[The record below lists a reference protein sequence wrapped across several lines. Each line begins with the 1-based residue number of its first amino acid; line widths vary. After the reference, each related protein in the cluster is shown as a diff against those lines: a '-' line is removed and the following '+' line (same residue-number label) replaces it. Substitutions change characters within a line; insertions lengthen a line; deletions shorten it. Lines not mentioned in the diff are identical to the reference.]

1 MKLFELDRESYAVV
15 YEPQTLTIK
24 AFADIFKRDRS
35 KGKTKAVREL
45 SFVYFYC
52 DIKSDYMIHIDPK
65 VRLKAIKADLLL
77 GDTWKIDKVMEAA
90 IEFYESMSTSITAE
104 ILADSRFTAKTLS
117 NKMKEAVQEEDL
129 TIDEMSKLMANIT
142 KIPVVVKALQ
152 AAEQAVL
159 KEIEEAKGSIGSK
172 EKAIFED
179 GL

>member
-1 MKLFELDRESYAVV
+1 MKLFELERDTYSVV
-15 YEPQTLTIK
+15 YEPQTLTLK
-24 AFADIFKRDRS
+24 VFADIFKRDKS
-35 KGKTKAVREL
+35 KGKTKAVSEL

-52 DIKSDYMIHIDPK
+52 DIKSDYMIHIDPE
-65 VRLKAIKADLLL
+65 VRMNAIKADLVL
-77 GDTWKIDKVMEAA
+77 GKSWKIDKVMQAA
-90 IEFYESMSTSITAE
+90 IDYYKSMSTSITAE
-104 ILADSRFTAKTLS
+104 ILDDSRFTAKTLS
-117 NKMKEAVQEEDL
+117 NKMKEAVQGDEL

-159 KEIEEAKGSIGSK
+159 KEIEESKGSIGNK